1 MLDYKNKY
9 LKYKQKYFNL
19 KKMIGGGTDATYEII
34 ETLKYKNSDGL
45 DNTKKYTIILK
56 YKNSDGLDNTKKY
69 TLIEKLGEGTTGIV
83 YKIKE
88 NDTENFYIF
97 KMGKH
102 DNIFVS
108 NDEGIKSEM
117 LKGYVDDDM
126 LVSFQGKI
134 PNDFLISKYNGKDL
148 YQEFSSNNKTKKEY
162 ADVTIQLLELLHK
175 INSNVIFHNDIKL
188 GNITIRDDK
197 VYLIDFGLLTK
208 GISHMGSLISMSFN
222 GLIGLLIEYKYNEYN
237 ETFHELQ
244 KVITDTDMVGFFYCC
259 IDLLFLLDNKHKYIY
274 QSIDIL
280 YELGITE
287 LKIPDLYRLFNLFYF
302 ILPTSKRNIMTLNV
316 NVTLSY
322 FNFLLP
328 NYNLLPTE
336 YDTKIIFGEFPN
348 ENTNLFRFMA
358 YIYKK
363 IELYLIKNQS
373 QQKWYKDFLKIMSAC
388 FLPEF
393 NYDEFKKNFEDIV
406 SKFSENPHAPAPVP
420 SSGSALLLI

>member
-34 ETLKYKNSDGL
+34 ET
-45 DNTKKYTIILK
+45 IILK
-56 YKNSDGLDNTKKY
+56 YKDSKGLDNTKKY
-69 TLIEKLGEGTTGIV
+69 TLIEKLGEGSNGIV

-97 KMGKH
+97 KQGKH
-102 DNIFVS
+102 DGTFLS

-117 LKGYVDDDM
+117 LKGKVHDDM
-126 LVSFQGKI
+126 LVSFQGKN
-134 PNDFLISKYNGKDL
+134 PNDFLISKYNGKNL

-162 ADVTIQLLELLHK
+162 TDVTIKLLKLLHQ
-175 INSNVIFHNDIKL
+175 INSNYIFHNDIKL
-188 GNITIRDDK
+188 ANLTIRNNE

-222 GLIGLLIEYKYNEYN
+222 GLIGLLIEYEYNKYNKTFN
-237 ETFHELQ
+237 ELE

-259 IDLLFLLDNKHKYIY
+259 IDLLFLLDNKRKYRY

-280 YELGITE
+280 YELGITK

-302 ILPTSKRNIMTLNV
+302 ILPTSKRNITTLNV
-316 NVTLSY
+316 SVTLSY
-322 FNFLLP
+322 FNYLLPNFNLLP
-328 NYNLLPTE
+328 NYHLLPTE
-336 YDTKIIFGEFPN
+336 YDTKIIFGKFPE

-358 YIYKK
+358 YIYNK
-363 IELYLIKNQS
+363 IELYLIKNQFE
-373 QQKWYKDFLKIMSAC
+373 QKWYKDFLKIMSAC

-393 NYDEFKKNFEDIV
+393 NYDEFKKKFEDIV
-406 SKFSENPHAPAPVP
+406 SKFSENPPTPAPVP
-420 SSGSALLLI
+420 SSGSALTLI